1 MLDFWPKRRA
11 RAASNYKNGPVWQ
24 KTSSVDAG
32 TIFVLYEGQRLKLIT
47 QPADGTAPLLKA
59 IKQAKKSIQIVIFRL
74 DQPEI
79 EHALEDAAERG
90 VAVHALI
97 AFTNRGGE
105 KNLRRLEMRFLE
117 KGIIVARTADDLVR
131 YHGKMMLVD
140 GKELYLLTYNFTRL
154 DHRSRSFG
162 IVTKNR
168 DIVQEATRLFE
179 ADTTR
184 QPFTSRSNKLVVSPV
199 NARKRLAAF
208 LKGAKRELLI
218 YDVDVADKE
227 MVRILEDR
235 CHAGVKVQI
244 IGHVA
249 SSKHLAAHALRKMR
263 LHTRVII
270 RDGKQAFLGSQSLR
284 RLELDERREIGM
296 IVSSPKVIS
305 SMTTIFR
312 EDWRASVPS
321 DERAEK
327 KQISALADRAS
338 KKVIREVAK
347 KLTPTPVVKHVL
359 KAIQNE
365 ARIEVDP
372 SLAAQVV
379 EGTLKKAVKK
389 ATAKIVEEAVAK

>member
-1 MLDFWPKRRA
+1 M
-11 RAASNYKNGPVWQ
+11 
-24 KTSSVDAG
+24 
-32 TIFVLYEGQRLKLIT
+32 KLIT
-47 QPADGTAPLLKA
+47 QPADGTAPVLKA

-74 DQPEI
+74 DQAEI
-79 EHALEDAAERG
+79 EHALEDAAGRG

-105 KNLRRLEMRFLE
+105 KNLRRLEMKFLE
-117 KGIIVARTADDLVR
+117 KGIIVARTSDDLVR

-154 DHRSRSFG
+154 DSRSRSFG

-168 DIVQEATRLFE
+168 ELVQEATRLFE

-184 QPFTSRSNKLVVSPV
+184 QAFTSRCNKLVVSPV

-218 YDVDVADKE
+218 YDVDVTDKE
-227 MVRILEDR
+227 MLRILEDR
-235 CHAGVKVQI
+235 CQAGVKVQI

-249 SSKHLAAHALRKMR
+249 SSKHLIARALHKMR

-270 RDGKQAFLGSQSLR
+270 RDGKQVFLGSQSLR
-284 RLELDERREIGM
+284 RLELDARREIGV
-296 IVSSPKVIS
+296 IVNSPKVMS
-305 SMTTIFR
+305 SLATIFQD
-312 EDWRASVPS
+312 DWKASAS
-321 DERAEK
+321 SNGHAEK

-338 KKVIREVAK
+338 KKVAKQVAK
-347 KLTPTPVVKHVL
+347 KLTPAPMVKRVL
-359 KAIQNE
+359 KTIENE
-365 ARIEVDP
+365 TRIDVNT
-372 SLAAQVV
+372 SQAAQVM